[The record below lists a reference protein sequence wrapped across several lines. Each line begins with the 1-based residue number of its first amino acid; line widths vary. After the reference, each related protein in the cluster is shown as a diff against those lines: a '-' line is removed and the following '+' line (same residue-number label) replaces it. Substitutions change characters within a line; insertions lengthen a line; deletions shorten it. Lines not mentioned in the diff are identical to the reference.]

1 MMALVVANALQLN
14 EQRGLLG
21 AFSWVG
27 DRLLHWAHLQR
38 SNTIE
43 GAQS

>member
-1 MMALVVANALQLN
+1 MLALVVANARALN

-21 AFSWVG
+21 AFSWIG